1 MGLCHQLL
9 RELPEFALDQIPGFH
24 AWNFPTHGEMP
35 TNQREND
42 EKRQR
47 RICQKT
53 AALVVARFATN
64 LVDAQGAEAAVVH
77 EPIKVLRIWGG
88 ENGETVL
95 MRADLIRFIS
105 KEQKMEEKWSE

>member
-1 MGLCHQLL
+1 MG
-9 RELPEFALDQIPGFH
+9 EIP
-24 AWNFPTHGEMP
+24 TKR
-35 TNQREND
+35 REND
-42 EKRQR
+42 KKRR
-47 RICQKT
+47 KATNRQKT

-77 EPIKVLRIWGG
+77 EPIEVLRIWGG